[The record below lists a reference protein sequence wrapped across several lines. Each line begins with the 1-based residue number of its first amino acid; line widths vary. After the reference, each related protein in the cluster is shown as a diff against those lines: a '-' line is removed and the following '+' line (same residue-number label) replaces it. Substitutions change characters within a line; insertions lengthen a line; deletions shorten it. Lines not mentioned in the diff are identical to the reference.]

1 MAAVRP
7 KKQQRLVLAVVA
19 LAVLAIAGII
29 AMFALE
35 DTAAYF
41 RAPADIAANP
51 PEPGETFRLG
61 GLVKTGSIARSA
73 DGLGMTFVVMD
84 MKAETPVS
92 YRGLTPD
99 LFREGQGVIATGTM
113 DASGRFR
120 FADGQLVLDD
130 ASARNRRYSLDARL
144 KLGGQRRDG
153 RMLVKWGPLA
163 VGVDLQGNAT
173 KLRLRGASQWY
184 ETGAP

>member
-7 KKQQRLVLAVVA
+7 KKQQRLVLAVIA
-19 LAVLAIAGII
+19 LAVLAMAGII

-41 RAPADIAANP
+41 RAPADIASNP

-61 GLVKTGSIARSA
+61 GLVKTGSVSRSE
-73 DGLGMTFVVMD
+73 DGLGLNFVVMD

-99 LFREGQGVIATGTM
+99 LFREGQGVIATGSL
-113 DASGRFR
+113 DASGRFQ
-120 FADGQLVLDD
+120 AAEL
-130 ASARNRRYSLDARL
+130 
-144 KLGGQRRDG
+144 
-153 RMLVKWGPLA
+153 LA
-163 VGVDLQGNAT
+163 KHDENYMPPEVAKALEKSGHPMDRTAPAT
-173 KLRLRGASQWY
+173 
-184 ETGAP
+184 